1 MAPEH
6 PSRPNQSDEGFDEGQ
21 QTRPD
26 SLEEPD
32 FARGQGDDDI
42 DEPADDFAKGQRAGG
57 EGGGGGGEGTFASGM
72 EQRPGPG
79 GGARRAGEPDERG
92 R

>member
-6 PSRPNQSDEGFDEGQ
+6 PARPNQPDEGFDEGQ

-32 FARGQGDDDI
+32 FARGQGDNDV

-57 EGGGGGGEGTFASGM
+57 EGGGGEGTFASGM